1 LGTDH
6 IEFYVGNA
14 KQAAHYYITAF
25 GFQPLA
31 YEGPET
37 GTREKASYAVRQ
49 NKLTFVLTTPL
60 KTSTPISEHVN
71 KHGDGVKVL
80 ALSVDDARKAWE
92 ETTSRGARSYIEPVV
107 LTGDEGEVVL
117 SGIRLYG
124 DTVHTFVER
133 KITKAFFYLDIKN
146 GNCHISKQAKRVCYM
161 LIIVS
166 EMSAGTK

>member
-1 LGTDH
+1 MPSNTTTKNKSTSQSDFLPLLGTDH

-37 GTREKASYAVRQ
+37 GTKEKASYAIRQ

-60 KTSTPISEHVN
+60 KANTPIAEHVN

-80 ALSVDDARKAWE
+80 ALLVDDAQKAWR
-92 ETTSRGARSYIEPVV
+92 ETTARGATSYMNPTA
-107 LTGDEGEVVL
+107 LKDEDG
-117 SGIRLYG
+117 
-124 DTVHTFVER
+124 
-133 KITKAFFYLDIKN
+133 
-146 GNCHISKQAKRVCYM
+146 
-161 LIIVS
+161 
-166 EMSAGTK
+166 